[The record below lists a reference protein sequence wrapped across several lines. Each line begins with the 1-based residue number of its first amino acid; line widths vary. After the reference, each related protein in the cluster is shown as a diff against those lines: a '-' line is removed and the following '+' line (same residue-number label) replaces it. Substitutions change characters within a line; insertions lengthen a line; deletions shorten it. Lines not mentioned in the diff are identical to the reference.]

1 MDIFPGTLYT
11 LLERLP
17 FCLPWSNT
25 CLRDVYRTR
34 RVLKCILEAHFMR
47 SAVPVLVILSLT
59 HANQKY
65 RKNVVAYTFW
75 HHYRTNFV
83 ETKFFSHYSEPS
95 CGLQS
100 VVNARPPPP
109 PPPPPRPPPVN
120 NIPCAD
126 SELRYIKLQHV
137 HYVEAELWHFKSQNI
152 LHVVPYAMA
161 RMPWVRRGHRPLS
174 QSHLGGAV
182 IYCSIL
188 AVAPTGIFCVF
199 SQILSSSNKS
209 ADVWQGSGH

>member
-1 MDIFPGTLYT
+1 MKRIDLPQYKIFCLIVWGKNDRMSWAMGFFLAVSHEANIFFHRFFAMWHYFVFHTTIYICTGPMPNDPLGKHMDIFLGTLYT

-17 FCLPWSNT
+17 FGLLWSNT

-65 RKNVVAYTFW
+65 RKNRVAYTFW

-100 VVNARPPPP
+100 VVNARL
-109 PPPPPRPPPVN
+109 PR
-120 NIPCAD
+120 
-126 SELRYIKLQHV
+126 
-137 HYVEAELWHFKSQNI
+137 
-152 LHVVPYAMA
+152 
-161 RMPWVRRGHRPLS
+161 
-174 QSHLGGAV
+174 
-182 IYCSIL
+182 
-188 AVAPTGIFCVF
+188 
-199 SQILSSSNKS
+199 
-209 ADVWQGSGH
+209 